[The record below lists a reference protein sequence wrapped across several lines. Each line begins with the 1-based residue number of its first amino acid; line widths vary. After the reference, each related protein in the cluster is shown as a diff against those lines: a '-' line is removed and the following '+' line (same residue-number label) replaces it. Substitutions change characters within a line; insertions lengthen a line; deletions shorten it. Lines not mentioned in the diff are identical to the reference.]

1 MSDRR
6 SQRIREQLRQHPN
19 PRSRN
24 APESLSFSEQM
35 RRVYL
40 PSQAQPV
47 SPTDHH
53 AQLARQ
59 LGSRRSGR
67 R

>member
-19 PRSRN
+19 PRSGAAA
-24 APESLSFSEQM
+24 APSSLSAQL
-35 RRVYL
+35 RRMYQ
-40 PSQAQPV
+40 PADTAQPQTV
-47 SPTDHH
+47 DHH

-59 LGSRRSGR
+59 LAAQRKSRQ
-67 R
+67 

>member
-19 PRSRN
+19 PRSRG
-24 APESLSFSEQM
+24 PESLSFSEQM
-35 RRVYL
+35 RRVYM